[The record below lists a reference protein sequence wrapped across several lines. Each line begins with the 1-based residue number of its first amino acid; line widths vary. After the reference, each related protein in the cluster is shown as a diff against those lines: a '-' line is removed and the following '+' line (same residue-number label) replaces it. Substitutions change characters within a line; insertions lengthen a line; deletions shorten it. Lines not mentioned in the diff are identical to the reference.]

1 MTNSIIPRAPF
12 AVRDISQQPTHE
24 VQAITAT
31 GVLRNVT
38 VADNMASSLVNRERT
53 WVSRIFPNEM
63 DRMQKAAELKMCET
77 ELEALQKAL
86 YLVRTAA
93 NAALEESVNAVLL
106 KGKGRVR
113 EDTLECLTKQLKDLT
128 ADLNHTGDEFA
139 ASISRRWKSAQEI
152 EYEHARAMV
161 TIQCEEQVVLFKE
174 FVDKAL
180 VQFKGIID
188 EQVRVPTNS

>member
-1 MTNSIIPRAPF
+1 VSSSIIPRAPF
-12 AVRDISQQPTHE
+12 AVREISQQPTHD

-38 VADNMASSLVNRERT
+38 VADEKAASIVNRERG
-53 WVSRIFPNEM
+53 WLSRLFPDET
-63 DRMQKAAELKMCET
+63 DRMQKAAELKMCAT

-106 KGKGRVR
+106 KGKAQVR
-113 EDTLECLTKQLKDLT
+113 RETLECITGQFKDLVSEV
-128 ADLNHTGDEFA
+128 NHMSDEFA
-139 ASISRRWKSAQEI
+139 GSISRRWKSASQI
-152 EYEHARAMV
+152 DYEHARAMV
-161 TIQCEEQVVLFKE
+161 TVQCEEQVVMYKT

-180 VQFKGIID
+180 EQFQAIID
-188 EQVRVPTNS
+188 EQIRIPASK